1 MVNGYP
7 ASIRRRASL
16 PPILPTPIKPTRSSD
31 IAQLL
36 ENFFGQPEAVHSR
49 RDAAIDGNLQEH
61 FFDLI
66 FRNAV
71 CKRAPNVSLDFVR
84 PIQCREHGQIQKAAR
99 LLVQTGPAPD
109 FTPAVLRNEFL

>member
-36 ENFFGQPEAVHSR
+36 EDFFRQPEAVHSC
-49 RDAAIDGNLQEH
+49 RDAAIDGNLQKY
-61 FFDLI
+61 FFDLV
-66 FRNAV
+66 FCNAV
-71 CKRAPNVSLDFVR
+71 GERAPNVGLDFVW
-84 PIQCREHGQIQKAAR
+84 PIQCREHSQIQKAAR
-99 LLVQTGPAPD
+99 FLIQTRPAPD
-109 FTPAVLRNEFL
+109 FT

>member
-36 ENFFGQPEAVHSR
+36 EDFFRQSEAVHGC
-49 RDAAIDGNLQEH
+49 RDAAIDANLQKH
-61 FFDLI
+61 FFDLV
-66 FRNAV
+66 FRDAV
-71 CKRAPNVSLDFVR
+71 CERTPNVRLDFVW
-84 PIQCREHGQIQKAAR
+84 PIQCGEHGQIQKAAR
-99 LLVQTGPAPD
+99 LLIQTRPAPD
-109 FTPAVLRNEFL
+109 FPPAVLRDE